1 MTNTLLQAVARKA
14 EGLTADAELL
24 ARFVETRDPRAFE
37 EVVRRHG
44 PLVWSV
50 CHRALPNRAD
60 AEDAF
65 QAVFLALV
73 RSAPTIRDGRALPSW
88 LHGAAVRACLKAKRS
103 FARRAARERAA
114 AQPEASQPVGDAAW
128 EALVLAVH
136 EEVQRLPGAERA
148 AFVLCELEG
157 VSQPDAAARLGWPL
171 GSLSGRLCKARQKL
185 LELLAARGIAPAV
198 GIGLTAG
205 AAHAVPEH
213 LVGVATSLPAGA
225 GAASSA
231 ALALARGLT
240 EGVTM
245 RVKLAVAAG
254 VLAAALGATGGAALL
269 SKADAQPPVPAKT
282 APGAPP
288 GMGAGVGGPGGIP
301 GGGAPAGF
309 GGQPPAKTP
318 GAPPGMGGGA
328 GGPGGFPGGGLGGGP
343 GVGGMGD
350 GFSGI
355 AQPMWEYK
363 FVEFKGDRKA
373 FEQALTANGRDGWEF
388 CTSERFG
395 EGNRSETVLVFKKP
409 KGGPVFS
416 GGGMFGGG
424 GGAPGGGG
432 GRGSG
437 GAGGGDAGGG
447 RVPGGPGGNTGG
459 GPRPAPGGM
468 GPGVGGTGPGGFGPP
483 MGPGDAADNQFHVL
497 ILKNAAA
504 ADLATVLGSVFPNSR
519 FVAETRAN
527 ALIVIRCD
535 APTLKKVTEL
545 VEKLDVVVAKPK

>member
-88 LHGAAVRACLKAKRS
+88 LHGAAVRACMKAKRS

-185 LELLAARGIAPAV
+185 LELLAARGIAPATAV
-198 GIGLTAG
+198 GVGLSAG

-213 LVGVATSLPAGA
+213 LVSVATSLPAGA

-245 RVKLAVAAG
+245 RVKLSVAAG
-254 VLAAALGATGGAALL
+254 VLVAALGMTGGAALL
-269 SKADAQPPVPAKT
+269 SKVEAQPPTGAGGPPAKT
-282 APGAPP
+282 AS
-288 GMGAGVGGPGGIP
+288 
-301 GGGAPAGF
+301 
-309 GGQPPAKTP
+309 
-318 GAPPGMGGGA
+318 GAPPGMGGGIGGPPPLGTGGLP
-328 GGPGGFPGGGLGGGP
+328 GGPGGSSGPVGPGRIGEPGPGGWTGMP
-343 GVGGMGD
+343 GGMGS
-350 GFSGI
+350 GFAGV
-355 AQPMWEYK
+355 AQPVWEYK
-363 FVEFKGDRKA
+363 FVDFKGDRKA
-373 FEQALTANGRDGWEF
+373 FEQTVTTNGRDGWEF

-395 EGNRSETVLVFKKP
+395 EGNRTETVLVFKKP
-409 KGGPVFS
+409 KGGAP
-416 GGGMFGGG
+416 MFGGG
-424 GGAPGGGG
+424 GGMGGGRGPGAAGGGDGGRGGPIGPGAPSSGGPGGGG
-432 GRGSG
+432 ARPLPDSMVPG
-437 GAGGGDAGGG
+437 GAG
-447 RVPGGPGGNTGG
+447 
-459 GPRPAPGGM
+459 
-468 GPGVGGTGPGGFGPP
+468 GPP
-483 MGPGDAADNQFHVL
+483 MGPGGGFGGIPGGAPMGGEPRLTVVT
-497 ILKNAAA
+497 LKHAM
-504 ADLATVLGSVFPNSR
+504 
-519 FVAETRAN
+519 
-527 ALIVIRCD
+527 ALEMEPI
-535 APTLKKVTEL
+535 LKKVFGATVTADPRTNSLIVRADAQTLKEIEEL
-545 VEKLDVVVAKPK
+545 VRALDVMVGKSK

>member
-73 RSAPTIRDGRALPSW
+73 RSAPNIRDGRGLPSW

-185 LELLAARGIAPAV
+185 LELLAARGIAPAGAV
-198 GIGLTAG
+198 GVGLSAG

-213 LVGVATSLPAGA
+213 LVSVATSLPAGA

-254 VLAAALGATGGAALL
+254 VLVAALGATGGAALL

-301 GGGAPAGF
+301 GAGAPAGI
-309 GGQPPAKTP
+309 GGQPPARTP
-318 GAPPGMGGGA
+318 GAPPGVGGGA
-328 GGPGGFPGGGLGGGP
+328 GGGLGGGP
-343 GVGGMGD
+343 GVGGMGGMMGG
-350 GFSGI
+350 GFAGI
-355 AQPMWEYK
+355 AAPAWEYK
-363 FVEFKGDRKA
+363 FVSFKGDRKD
-373 FEQALTANGRDGWEF
+373 FEVNLVAQGRDGWEF

-395 EGNRSETVLVFKKP
+395 EGNRTETVLVFKKP
-409 KGGPVFS
+409 KGGPVF
-416 GGGMFGGG
+416 GGSGMFGGG

-459 GPRPAPGGM
+459 PRPAPGG
-468 GPGVGGTGPGGFGPP
+468 VGPGGGGLGGL
-483 MGPGDAADNQFHVL
+483 MGGGPGAAADDNQFHVL

-535 APTLKKVTEL
+535 AATLKKVTEL